1 MKITLTSRF
10 DIGQVVYLKT
20 DPDESGI
27 VTGFMLRTENRYL
40 VMVSWSDRSENSHY
54 EFELLEDKPL

>member
-10 DIGQVVYLKT
+10 DIGQIVYLKT

-27 VTGFMLRTENRYL
+27 VTGFILRPENRYL
-40 VMVSWSDRSENSHY
+40 VMVSWSDRSENPHY